1 MISKILYTRV
11 SSIDQ
16 KTDRQ
21 RVSET
26 DFDLVIEDK
35 CSGAI
40 PFFERDGGKKV
51 KSLIDKGVS
60 ISLSVWTI
68 DRLGRNL
75 RDILNTLHLF
85 TEKGIQVEFI
95 SQSLKTLN
103 DDGSENQISKLILST
118 LGVVAE
124 MHRNQIRENQLQGI
138 SLAKLDKSKY
148 QGRKKGTKEDSLR
161 FLSKDKNKKALE
173 LLRKG
178 YKGTEVSK
186 IVGVHQNT
194 ITKIKKVAMIA
205 S

>member
-11 SSIDQ
+11 STIDQ

-21 RVSET
+21 RVSES

-95 SQSLKTLN
+95 SQRLKTLN
-103 DDGSENQISKLILST
+103 EDGSENQISKLILST
-118 LGVVAE
+118 LGVVSE

-138 SLAKLDKSKY
+138 SLARLDKSKY

-186 IVGVHQNT
+186 IAGVHQNT
-194 ITKIKKVAMIA
+194 ITKIKKAAMIA
-205 S
+205 

>member
-11 SSIDQ
+11 SSLDQ

-21 RVSET
+21 RVTES

-51 KSLIDKGVS
+51 KALLDKGIKFT
-60 ISLSVWTI
+60 ISAWSI
-68 DRLGRNL
+68 DRAGRDL
-75 RDILNTLHLF
+75 RDILNTLHIF

-95 SQSLKTLN
+95 SQSIKTLN
-103 DDGSENQISKLILST
+103 EDGTENQISKLILST
-118 LGVVAE
+118 LGVVSE
-124 MHRNQIRENQLQGI
+124 MNRNQIRENQLQGI
-138 SLAKLDKSKY
+138 SLAKLDKTKY
-148 QGRKKGTKEDSLR
+148 QGRKKGSKEDTLR
-161 FLSKDKNKKALE
+161 FLTKDKNKKALE

-186 IVGVHQNT
+186 IVGVHINT
-194 ITKIKKVAMIA
+194 ITKIRKMAMVE

>member
-1 MISKILYTRV
+1 MISKVLYTRV
-11 SSIDQ
+11 SSLDQ

-21 RVSET
+21 RISESN
-26 DFDLVIEDK
+26 FDLVIEDK

-40 PFFERDGGKKV
+40 PFFEREGGKKV
-51 KSLIDKGVS
+51 KALLDKGTDFE
-60 ISLSVWTI
+60 LSAWAI
-68 DRLGRNL
+68 DRLGRDL

-103 DDGSENQISKLILST
+103 EDGTENQISKLILST

-124 MHRNQIRENQLQGI
+124 MHRNQIKENQLQGI
-138 SLAKLDKSKY
+138 TLAKLDRSKY
-148 QGRKKGTKEDSLR
+148 QGRKKGTKEDTLR

-186 IVGVHQNT
+186 IVGVHLNT
-194 ITKIKKVAMIA
+194 ITKIKKLSAV
-205 S
+205 

>member
-11 SSIDQ
+11 SSLDQ

-21 RVSET
+21 RISES
-26 DFDLVIEDK
+26 DFDMVIEDK

-60 ISLSVWTI
+60 IQLSAWSI
-68 DRLGRNL
+68 DRFGRNL

-95 SQSLKTLN
+95 SQAIKTLN

-118 LGVVAE
+118 LGVVSE
-124 MHRNQIRENQLQGI
+124 MHRNQIKENQLQGI

-186 IVGVHQNT
+186 IAGVHKNT

-205 S
+205 